1 MNRALHRIPL
11 LLALLLP
18 SGAASAQVVQGRVVD
33 LATTQPIQGV
43 EIRIDAAD
51 RPDVAAVSDSA
62 GRFYLRATSGGV
74 FRLRTHHVGYAPVEA
89 EVEVGSGAMVEVL
102 LRLSVQ
108 PTELAPIEVVARG
121 RAPDAF
127 LERAGFYERRA
138 GGFGVFRTPEDVE
151 RRNVFAPSDLF
162 QGVAGVRLNY
172 VSIQGKDIRMSR
184 GDDPD
189 CSPRIYIDNVMARR
203 GGRAASSADPP
214 LDAMVAPSAILAVEI
229 YRGPSEVPVEFAG
242 NDVTCGVVII
252 WTKRGS
258 GLP

>member
-1 MNRALHRIPL
+1 MNRALNWIPL
-11 LLALLLP
+11 LTLLLP
-18 SGAASAQVVQGRVVD
+18 AAASAQVVQGRVVD
-33 LATTQPIQGV
+33 AASGNPIPGV
-43 EIRIDAAD
+43 EVRIDAPD
-51 RPDVAAVSDSA
+51 RPDVAAVSDTT
-62 GRFYLRATSGGV
+62 GRFYLRATAGGV
-74 FRLRTHHVGYAPVEA
+74 FRLRTSHVGYAPVVA
-89 EVEVGSGAMVEVL
+89 EVEVGSGALVEVL

-108 PTELAPIEVVARG
+108 PTELAPIEVVSRG

-127 LERAGFYERRA
+127 LERSGFYERRG

-172 VSIQGKDIRMSR
+172 VGIQGKDIRMSR

-189 CSPRIYIDNVMARR
+189 CSPRIYIDNVIARR
-203 GGRAASSADPP
+203 GGRAASTADPP
-214 LDAMVAPSAILAVEI
+214 LDALVAPSAILAVEI
-229 YRGPSEVPVEFAG
+229 YRGPSEVPVEFG
-242 NDVTCGVVII
+242 GSDVTCGVVII